1 MRKDGAMEAEYD
13 FNATVNLL
21 GQYRDGDRQ
30 AVDALYD
37 RYFDRAHAVVRMR
50 LGRALRAKVESV
62 DIVQDAF
69 LASLR
74 GLDNVSCNNEG
85 DFFHWLCKIIEN
97 RIRDQADHV
106 FAAKRDAAREKP
118 LAAAGPSGDSVF
130 GPLKELARNTLSPAS
145 KIVRIEDIKRLEASI
160 DALPDNQR
168 EALLL
173 VRYEGM
179 SYQQAGEKLELTPDA
194 TRMLVARAIV
204 ALSKSMGSGG
214 S

>member
-1 MRKDGAMEAEYD
+1 VIPDHD
-13 FNATVNLL
+13 FDATVHLL

-50 LGRALRAKVESV
+50 LGQALRAKIESV

-74 GLDNVSCNNEG
+74 GLDNVSCHNEG

-97 RIRDQADHV
+97 RIRDQADHIH
-106 FAAKRDAAREKP
+106 AAKRDAARERP
-118 LAAAGPSGDSVF
+118 MEGSGPSGDSVF
-130 GPLKELARNTLSPAS
+130 GPLKELVRNTLSPVS
-145 KIVRIEDIKRLEASI
+145 KVVRIEEINRLEAAI
-160 DALPDNQR
+160 DALSENQR

-179 SYQQAGEKLELTPDA
+179 TYEQAGEKLELTPDA
-194 TRMLVARAIV
+194 TRMLVARGIV
-204 ALSKSMGSGG
+204 ALSKSMGPGG
-214 S
+214 GA

>member
-1 MRKDGAMEAEYD
+1 MTPNYD
-13 FNATVNLL
+13 FDATVHLL

-30 AVDALYD
+30 AIDALYD

-50 LGRALRAKVESV
+50 LGQALRAKVESI

-74 GLDNVSCNNEG
+74 GLDNVSCSNEG

-97 RIRDQADHV
+97 RIRDQADYIH
-106 FAAKRDAAREKP
+106 AAKRDVARETP
-118 LAAAGPSGDSVF
+118 IAGTGPSGDSVF

-145 KIVRIEDIKRLEASI
+145 KIVRIEEINRLEAAI
-160 DALPDNQR
+160 DALPENQR

-179 SYQQAGEKLELTPDA
+179 SYQQAGDKLDLTLDA

-204 ALSKSMGSGG
+204 SLSKSMGASGA
-214 S
+214 